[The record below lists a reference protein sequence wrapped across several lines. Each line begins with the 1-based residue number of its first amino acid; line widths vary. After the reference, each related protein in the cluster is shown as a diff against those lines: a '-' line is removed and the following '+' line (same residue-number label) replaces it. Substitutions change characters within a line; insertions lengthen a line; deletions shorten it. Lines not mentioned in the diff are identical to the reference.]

1 MLPTLTPRLSL
12 LLLLALIALSWWSV
26 YLTRPPQAKPA
37 MAPPTEFSAERAM
50 QHIRQIAR
58 EPHAMGT
65 PGHARVRTYLINTLR
80 SLGLD
85 PQVQEATVVGQ
96 PTNPQ
101 SPSPSGAMLGL
112 ASRVGYTY
120 NVMARLR
127 GKQPGNAQPGKA
139 RPRKALLL
147 VAHYDSQP
155 NALGAADDGAGVAAI
170 LEAVRAMRQG
180 PSLQHDVILLF
191 TDGEEYGLFGASAFL
206 RHPWAKD
213 VGFVINLEA
222 RGNSGPSQIFETNP
236 QNGWVVEQVARAV
249 PHPMASSLAY
259 EIYKQLPNSTDFTVF
274 RDAGYAGVNA
284 AFIDGFVHYHKLT
297 DSPDNLN
304 PNSVQHQGE
313 NLLALARHV
322 GNAPLDAVRAPDKVF
337 FNGAGHWLVSYPMVL
352 NWLWMVLLTGAFIA
366 AFVVGFRQ
374 KKLTAGQVIGGMA
387 LSFGMLLLI
396 GGFCLLVNLG
406 ITRALPL
413 THTFINGTY
422 GSAQFFV
429 AYALLTGGLFGLLV
443 RLALR
448 WLRPLSLIMGA
459 CGLVYGLTLTL
470 FILLPAGVYLLLF
483 PLLGALIGLLV
494 VLWQTSRQNEARP
507 MYALLLLIAALPTLF
522 VILPIVQSLFVTFDL
537 LLSVVPML
545 LLSLTLLVLL
555 PLWLLIEAG
564 LRFSG
569 LRWQRVAVLP
579 LLALLLGG
587 IFAVTAIR
595 NEAPTA
601 GQPLHSHVS
610 YFMNA
615 DTKRAVWASFG
626 LLETDDWNRQFFPK
640 PTTGKLTEIHP
651 QTQPA
656 DGRTYLKNPAPS
668 LPDLPPV
675 ARIISDRTT
684 GSGRRLTLEL
694 WSPRGAAH
702 LDLMLFPGQAGNVR
716 AVRVNGESVSVKAQQ
731 TTSGPAI
738 DLLLFG
744 LPVSKKVQLTLD
756 IPVGNSLRL
765 LLSDQSIGLPPD
777 LITIPR
783 PAYVVPEQGRMSNL
797 TVVGKTY
804 QF

>member
-1 MLPTLTPRLSL
+1 MLPTPRLSL
-12 LLLLALIALSWWSV
+12 ILLLTLLALSWWSI

-37 MAPPTEFSAERAM
+37 TAPPTEFSAERAM
-50 QHIRQIAR
+50 QYVRQIAR

-65 PGHARVRTYLINTLR
+65 PGHARVRAYLLSTLR

-112 ASRVGYTY
+112 ASRIGYTY

-127 GKQPGNAQPGKA
+127 GKQLGKA
-139 RPRKALLL
+139 RPGEARPGKAVLL

-155 NALGAADDGAGVAAI
+155 NTPGAADDGAGVAAI
-170 LEAVRAMRQG
+170 LEAVRAIQRG
-180 PSLQHDVILLF
+180 PPLHHDVILLF
-191 TDGEEYGLFGASAFL
+191 TDGEEHGLFGASAFL
-206 RHPWAKD
+206 RHPWSKD

-222 RGNSGPSQIFETNP
+222 RGNSGPSQIFETNA

-249 PHPMASSLAY
+249 PHPMTSSLAY

-313 NLLALARHV
+313 NLLALTRHI

-337 FNGAGHWLVSYPMVL
+337 FNGAGHWLVSYAMAL
-352 NWLWMVLLTGAFIA
+352 NWFWMALLTGAFIA
-366 AFVVGFRQ
+366 AFVIGLRQ
-374 KKLTAGQVIGGMA
+374 KKLTAGQVIGGIA
-387 LSFGMLLLI
+387 LCFGMLLLI
-396 GGFCLLVNLG
+396 GGFCLLVTLG

-413 THTFINGTY
+413 THTFINGSY
-422 GSAQFFV
+422 GAAQFFV
-429 AYALLTGGLFGLLV
+429 AYTLLTVGLFGLLI

-448 WLRPLSLIMGA
+448 WLRPLSLVMGA
-459 CGLVYGLTLTL
+459 YGLVYGLTLAL
-470 FILLPAGVYLLLF
+470 FVLLPAGVYLLLF
-483 PLLGALIGLLV
+483 PLLGALTGLLL
-494 VLWQTSRQNEARP
+494 VLWQSGGRNEARP
-507 MYALLLLIAALPTLF
+507 VFALFGLLAALPTLF
-522 VILPIVQSLFVTFDL
+522 IVLPTVQALFVTFDL

-545 LLSLTLLVLL
+545 LLTLTLLLLL
-555 PLWLLIEAG
+555 PLWLPVETG

-569 LRWQRVAVLP
+569 LRWHKVAALP

-587 IFAVTAIR
+587 AVAATAIR

-601 GQPLHSHVS
+601 GQPLHSQVS

-651 QTQPA
+651 QAQPA
-656 DGRTYLKNPAPS
+656 DSRIYLKSPAPT
-668 LPDLPPV
+668 LTALPPV
-675 ARIISDRTT
+675 ANIISDVTT
-684 GSGRRLTLEL
+684 GAGRRLELEL
-694 WSPRGAAH
+694 TSVRGAAN
-702 LDLMLFPGQAGNVR
+702 LEITMLPGQAGNVR
-716 AVRVNGESVSVKAQQ
+716 GVRVNGEPVPVRAQQ
-731 TTSGPAI
+731 TTGGPAI

-744 LPVSKKVQLTLD
+744 LPVSKKVQVIVEVTAGS
-756 IPVGNSLRL
+756 PLRL
-765 LLSDQSIGLPPD
+765 LLSDQSVGLP
-777 LITIPR
+777 LNFVKIPR
-783 PAYVVPEQGRMSNL
+783 PPQVVPEQGRISNL
-797 TVVGKTY
+797 TIINKTY